1 MTGAFLIYQ
10 TSPKTCLVVA
20 LVDGVDVPEWLYV
33 SAGGEHDV
41 LGAGVPRDEVGD
53 VVDAAPVRHP
63 HPRLGVVVLPNILMK
78 RMKPQKGGERTLSQI
93 MGGTSHLVYVIKSC
107 FMSQLWLRS

>member
-33 SAGGEHDV
+33 AAGGEHDV
-41 LGAGVPRDEVGD
+41 LGAGVPRDEVGH

-63 HPRLGVVVLPNILMK
+63 HPRLGVVVLPNILRK
-78 RMKPQKGGERTLSQI
+78 QMKPHFGVHLMWVGLRVPRPQSHRYHVITVAQI
-93 MGGTSHLVYVIKSC
+93 
-107 FMSQLWLRS
+107 